1 MKIMWKE
8 IISVFQKDNLYQQ
21 AFDES
26 CEMME
31 TSGKMYAA
39 SVESLR
45 QSDTAEIKID
55 IYALDKEI
63 NKSERDV
70 RKKIMKHLTL
80 SGDTQLAS
88 GLALVS
94 VVIDIERIG
103 DYTKNIFDLA
113 RRHPKRLKAGSLES
127 QLQDVEAHTSKVFQ
141 DTIAAFRDSDE
152 NLARRVM
159 EDYKE
164 EISTDCENMTDDII
178 GGKVTDLQSPEAAAV
193 VLYAR
198 FLKRIGSHS
207 RNIATS
213 IVNPFHRIGYQEKQA
228 NGKNPDETS
237 QAS

>member
-1 MKIMWKE
+1 MFKE
-8 IISVFQKDNLYQQ
+8 IIGVFKKDNLYQQ
-21 AFDES
+21 AFDEA

-31 TSGKMYAA
+31 INGKMYSA

-45 QSDTAEIKID
+45 QLDTAEIKID

-63 NKSERDV
+63 NKAERDV

-80 SGDTQLAS
+80 SGDPQVAS

-113 RRHPKRLKAGSLES
+113 RRHPKRLHAGPLEK
-127 QLQDVEAHTSKVFQ
+127 QLQELEKHTTQLFEE
-141 DTIAAFRDSDE
+141 TIKAFHESDE
-152 NLARRVM
+152 SLARHVM
-159 EDYKE
+159 GEYKE
-164 EISTDCENMTDDII
+164 EISTDAERMVDDII
-178 GGKVTDLQSPEAAAV
+178 GGKVEELAPPEAAAV

-213 IVNPFHRIGYQEKQA
+213 IVNPFHRIGYREK
-228 NGKNPDETS
+228 NGGDPATD
-237 QAS
+237 APPADA

>member
-1 MKIMWKE
+1 MWKN
-8 IISVFQKDNLYQQ
+8 IIGVFQKDNLYQQ
-21 AFDES
+21 AFDEA
-26 CEMME
+26 CEMMD
-31 TSGKMYAA
+31 TNGKMYAA

-63 NKSERDV
+63 NKAERDV
-70 RKKIMKHLTL
+70 RKKVMKHLIL
-80 SGDTQLAS
+80 SGDAQLTS

-113 RRHPKRLKAGSLES
+113 RRHPKRLDAGSLEP
-127 QLQDVEAHTSKVFQ
+127 QLKAVEEHTSDVFHN
-141 DTIAAFRDSDE
+141 TIEAFKNSDE

-164 EISTDCENMTDDII
+164 EISADCSKMTDDII
-178 GGKVTDLQSPEAAAV
+178 GGKVSDLKSPEAAAV
-193 VLYAR
+193 VLYSR

-213 IVNPFHRIGYQEKQA
+213 IVNPFHRIGYNEKTKQ
-228 NGKNPDETS
+228 NPDTDIIPP
-237 QAS
+237 ADDKN